1 MSGLE
6 KIIGQI
12 DAQAKAD
19 AAELLRDARADAEEL
34 RSQAQAG
41 CRAEL
46 AQIQERSTRDIAACR
61 ARAASALEQQR
72 RMALLQTKQ
81 EIIGQ
86 MLQSALHTL
95 QAEPADAYFTAVEKL
110 VERFAR
116 PQAGQIVF
124 SQQDLDR
131 MPENFAA
138 RLNAIAQE
146 KGGALT
152 LAPAGQV
159 VGGGFILV
167 YSGIQE
173 NCTFPALFEAR
184 KEDLQD
190 LVHKQLFA

>member
-19 AAELLRDARADAEEL
+19 AAELLRCAQADAEEL
-34 RSQAQAG
+34 RSQAQAS

-61 ARAASALEQQR
+61 ARAASAVEQQR
-72 RMALLQTKQ
+72 RMALLQTEQ

-110 VERFAR
+110 VGRFAR

-124 SQQDLDR
+124 SSR
-131 MPENFAA
+131 IW
-138 RLNAIAQE
+138 IAC
-146 KGGALT
+146 
-152 LAPAGQV
+152 PR
-159 VGGGFILV
+159 ILPR
-167 YSGIQE
+167 G
-173 NCTFPALFEAR
+173 
-184 KEDLQD
+184 
-190 LVHKQLFA
+190 

>member
-34 RSQAQAG
+34 RNQAQAG

-95 QAEPADAYFTAVEKL
+95 QAEPADAYFAAVEKL

-116 PQAGQIVF
+116 PGVRGPGQAG
-124 SQQDLDR
+124 
-131 MPENFAA
+131 AA
-138 RLNAIAQE
+138 ERHRPGEGRHADPSP
-146 KGGALT
+146 GGAGRWRRLYPR
-152 LAPAGQV
+152 LRRH
-159 VGGGFILV
+159 
-167 YSGIQE
+167 S
-173 NCTFPALFEAR
+173 R
-184 KEDLQD
+184 KLH
-190 LVHKQLFA
+190 VPGAV

>member
-1 MSGLE
+1 MKIDVDKIKDVIGSGGKTIK
-6 KIIGQI
+6 KIIELTGVEI
-12 DAQAKAD
+12 DVEETGVVHILSVDAD
-19 AAELLRDARADAEEL
+19 AAARAHN
-34 RSQAQAG
+34 
-41 CRAEL
+41 
-46 AQIQERSTRDIAACR
+46 ACR

-95 QAEPADAYFTAVEKL
+95 QAEPADAYFAAVEKL

-167 YSGIQE
+167 YGGIQE

-184 KEDLQD
+184 KEELQD

>member
-34 RSQAQAG
+34 QAQAG

-95 QAEPADAYFTAVEKL
+95 QAEPADAYFAAVEKL

-167 YSGIQE
+167 YGGIQE

-184 KEDLQD
+184 KEELQD

>member
-46 AQIQERSTRDIAACR
+46 AQLQERSTRDIAACR
-61 ARAASALEQQR
+61 TRAASALEQQR

-95 QAEPADAYFTAVEKL
+95 QAEPAAERRAFDVVARGAVPVTRRTCRHGQRSRRRQRRETKATEHR
-110 VERFAR
+110 VQRCRFV
-116 PQAGQIVF
+116 AG
-124 SQQDLDR
+124 SY
-131 MPENFAA
+131 P
-138 RLNAIAQE
+138 
-146 KGGALT
+146 G
-152 LAPAGQV
+152 
-159 VGGGFILV
+159 
-167 YSGIQE
+167 
-173 NCTFPALFEAR
+173 
-184 KEDLQD
+184 
-190 LVHKQLFA
+190 

>member
-19 AAELLRDARADAEEL
+19 AAELLRCAQADAEEL
-34 RSQAQAG
+34 RSQAQAS
-41 CRAEL
+41 CQAEL

-61 ARAASALEQQR
+61 ARAASAVEQQR

-110 VERFAR
+110 VGRFAR

-131 MPENFAA
+131 MPQDFAA
-138 RLNAIAQE
+138 RPRQGRSLAAALSSSTAALKKTARSRRCLKPGKRNCRTWCISSCSH
-146 KGGALT
+146 KGD
-152 LAPAGQV
+152 
-159 VGGGFILV
+159 
-167 YSGIQE
+167 
-173 NCTFPALFEAR
+173 R
-184 KEDLQD
+184 KG
-190 LVHKQLFA
+190 VFHV

>member
-12 DAQAKAD
+12 DARAKAD
-19 AAELLRDARADAEEL
+19 AAELLRCAQADAEEL
-34 RSQAQAG
+34 RRQAQAS
-41 CRAEL
+41 CQAEL
-46 AQIQERSTRDIAACR
+46 TQIQERSTRDIAACR
-61 ARAASALEQQR
+61 ARAASAVEQQR

-110 VERFAR
+110 VGRFAR

-131 MPENFAA
+131 MSQDFAA

-159 VGGGFILV
+159 VGGGFVLV
-167 YSGIQE
+167 YGGIEE
-173 NCTFPALFEAR
+173 NCTVPALFEAR
-184 KEDLQD
+184 KEELQD

>member
-34 RSQAQAG
+34 RSQAQTG

-95 QAEPADAYFTAVEKL
+95 QAEPADAYFAAVEKL

-167 YSGIQE
+167 YGGIQE
-173 NCTFPALFEAR
+173 NCTVPALFEAR
-184 KEDLQD
+184 KEELQD

>member
-12 DAQAKAD
+12 DAQAKSD

-138 RLNAIAQE
+138 RLNAIASRAFSLRVRTATRHQKRDSTE
-146 KGGALT
+146 NESHVRTKTPLIIQALGDVFRRR
-152 LAPAGQV
+152 A
-159 VGGGFILV
+159 
-167 YSGIQE
+167 
-173 NCTFPALFEAR
+173 
-184 KEDLQD
+184 D
-190 LVHKQLFA
+190 

>member
-95 QAEPADAYFTAVEKL
+95 QAEPADAYFAAVEKL

-167 YSGIQE
+167 YGGIQE
-173 NCTFPALFEAR
+173 NCTVPALFEAR
-184 KEDLQD
+184 KEELQD